1 MFRSNASPSPTPHAA
16 PLRRADIWLMA
27 LACGLA
33 VANLN
38 YCHPMLGHIG
48 TRFDTS
54 GWQLSLVPAA
64 AQLGYAAGLLLLT
77 PLGDR
82 VADRRRL
89 IVWQMLGLCASLL
102 LAASAPHF
110 WILVVASFAIGV
122 TGTVAQHILP
132 LAAQL
137 AQPERRGAVVGTVVS
152 GLLIGILGART
163 LAGWVATWWHWRAM
177 FGMAALAMLC
187 LAALLGR
194 RLPYAPPTTS
204 MTYSALLR
212 SMITLFRRHRA
223 LRASALIG
231 GLLFAAFSAF
241 WSTLTLWLASPVHG
255 QHAGVAGTFGVI
267 GIAGALAAPLA
278 GRLTDRGGPHRVLW
292 VGIGAVVLSFAAL
305 WAGQA
310 SLVGLAFGVIVLD
323 LGVQTGQIA
332 NQTRIFALDTDAT
345 SRLNTLY
352 MSVYFLMGALG
363 SALGVMAWS
372 AWGWDGVCAFGVVS
386 SLLACAVH
394 ASGKRGARFL

>member
-1 MFRSNASPSPTPHAA
+1 MFRSNASPSPAPHAA

-27 LACGLA
+27 VACGLA

-54 GWQLSLVPAA
+54 GWQLSMVPAA

-137 AQPERRGAVVGTVVS
+137 APPERRGAVVGTVVS

-204 MTYSALLR
+204 MTYPALLR
-212 SMITLFRRHRA
+212 SMVTLFGRHAA

-267 GIAGALAAPLA
+267 GIVGALAAPLA

-292 VGIGAVVLSFAAL
+292 AGIGAVVLSFATL
-305 WAGQA
+305 WVGQA
-310 SLVGLAFGVIVLD
+310 SLVGLALGVIVLD

-332 NQTRIFALDTDAT
+332 NQTRIFALDAEAA

-372 AWGWDGVCAFGVVS
+372 AWGWDGVCAFGVAAG
-386 SLLACAVH
+386 LLACAVH
-394 ASGKRGARFL
+394 ATGKRSANFL

>member
-1 MFRSNASPSPTPHAA
+1 M
-16 PLRRADIWLMA
+16 PLGRADIWLMA
-27 LACGLA
+27 IACGLA

-48 TRFDTS
+48 EHFDTS
-54 GWQLSLVPAA
+54 GWRLSLIPAA
-64 AQLGYAAGLLLLT
+64 AQLGYATGLLLLT

-82 VADRRRL
+82 VTDRRWL
-89 IVWQMLGLCASLL
+89 IVWQMIGLCAALI
-102 LAASAPHF
+102 AASVATQF
-110 WILVVASFAIGV
+110 AALVVASFAIGV
-122 TGTVAQHILP
+122 TGTVAQHIVP
-132 LAAQL
+132 MAAQL
-137 AQPERRGAVVGTVVS
+137 APPARRGAVVGTVVS

-177 FGMAALAMLC
+177 FAVAAAAMLC

-204 MTYSALLR
+204 MTYTALLR
-212 SMITLFRRHRA
+212 SMGTLFARHRA
-223 LRASALIG
+223 LRQSALIG

-241 WSTLTLWLASPVHG
+241 WSTLALWLASPVHG

-278 GRLTDRGGPHRVLW
+278 GRHTDHGGPHRVLW
-292 VGIGAVVLSFAAL
+292 IGIGAVVLSFGAL
-305 WAGQA
+305 WAGQT
-310 SLVGLAFGVIVLD
+310 SLVGLALGVIVLD
-323 LGVQTGQIA
+323 LGMQTAQIA
-332 NQTRIFALDTDAT
+332 NQTRIYALDADAT

-352 MSVYFLMGALG
+352 MTVYFLMGSAG

-372 AWGWDGVCAFGVVS
+372 VWGWDGVCALGLVLG
-386 SLLACAVH
+386 LLACAVH
-394 ASGKRGARFL
+394 RSDVAR

>member
-1 MFRSNASPSPTPHAA
+1 
-16 PLRRADIWLMA
+16 MA
-27 LACGLA
+27 MACGLA

-64 AQLGYAAGLLLLT
+64 AQLGYAVGLLLLT

-89 IVWQMLGLCASLL
+89 IAWQMLGLCASLL

-110 WILVVASFAIGV
+110 AVLVIASFAIGV

-137 AQPERRGAVVGTVVS
+137 APPERRGAVVGTVVS

-204 MTYSALLR
+204 MTYPALLR

-223 LRASALIG
+223 LRQSALIG

-267 GIAGALAAPLA
+267 GIVGALAAPFA
-278 GRLTDRGGPHRVLW
+278 GRLTDRGGPRRVLW
-292 VGIGAVVLSFAAL
+292 VGIGAVVLSFTAL
-305 WAGQA
+305 WIGQA
-310 SLVGLAFGVIVLD
+310 SLAGIALGVIVLD

-332 NQTRIFALDTDAT
+332 NQTRIYALDAEAT

-372 AWGWDGVCAFGVVS
+372 AWGWDGVCAFGLVAG
-386 SLLACAVH
+386 LLACAVH
-394 ASGKRGARFL
+394 ASGTRSARFL